1 VATALLAGYLWQP
14 RLIRTAASLFAVVA
28 GADYLQQAWV
38 AVDKAA

>member
-1 VATALLAGYLWQP
+1 VARMT
-14 RLIRTAASLFAVVA
+14 ASLFAIVT

>member
-1 VATALLAGYLWQP
+1 MT
-14 RLIRTAASLFAVVA
+14 ASLFAIVT